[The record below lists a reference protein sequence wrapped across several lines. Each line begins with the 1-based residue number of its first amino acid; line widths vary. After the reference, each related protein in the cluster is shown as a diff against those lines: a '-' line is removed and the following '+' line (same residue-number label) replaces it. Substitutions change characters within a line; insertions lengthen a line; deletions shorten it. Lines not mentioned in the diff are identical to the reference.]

1 MKGRRNEPSASWYRY
16 IDFFWGELWHM
27 HDTHDAKGAKKKIR
41 LQSEWSTNW
50 STTAHSKH
58 GALILLPTKLI
69 RCELIIY
76 MISTNLCFD
85 RICLCHLKVY
95 LIGGE
100 YKSAVAESVSCGL
113 VRCRYRVRNPVA
125 ANFFFVVVNKGA
137 KSTGFRSNEQ
147 LIIYRYLA
155 IFCLALSQAT
165 TSLQPTTDRT
175 TV

>member
-1 MKGRRNEPSASWYRY
+1 MSHQLRTY
-16 IDFFWGELWHM
+16 IDFFFGWIVTHAWH
-27 HDTHDAKGAKKKIR
+27 TR
-41 LQSEWSTNW
+41 CERSEEKNPVTKWMVNKLVNNSTFKTRC
-50 STTAHSKH
+50 S
-58 GALILLPTKLI
+58 LLLPTKLI

-85 RICLCHLKVY
+85 RICLCHLKVC

-100 YKSAVAESVSCGL
+100 YKSSVAASVSCGL

-125 ANFFFVVVNKGA
+125 ANFFFFVVNKGA
-137 KSTGFRSNEQ
+137 RSTGFWSNEH

-165 TSLQPTTDRT
+165 ISLQPTTDRT
-175 TV
+175 TVYNHWK